1 MPKPGTLAY
10 ECRTAFVSTCLQ
22 ILVAIAC
29 VLTSLWIAS
38 LLLEWVNLIGI
49 TSVPPGIRY
58 ADYRHPAFVPAGDS
72 VSPTAARMA
81 LLRQGV
87 EVGDIDLGASSQEQL
102 TDYREA
108 TGAPTRR
115 RRLLRRFAAR

>member
-22 ILVAIAC
+22 IVVALAC
-29 VLTSLWIAS
+29 VLLSLWIAS
-38 LLLEWVNLIGI
+38 LLLEWLNLLGI
-49 TSVPPGIRY
+49 TTVPPGIRY
-58 ADYRHPAFVPAGDS
+58 ADYRHPPFIPAGDS
-72 VSPTAARMA
+72 VSPTAARME

-87 EVGDIDLGASSQEQL
+87 EVGDIDLGASAQEQL

-115 RRLLRRFAAR
+115 RLLPRFAAL

>member
-1 MPKPGTLAY
+1 MAKPGTLAY
-10 ECRTAFVSTCLQ
+10 ECRLSCISVTLQ
-22 ILVAIAC
+22 LLVAAGC
-29 VLTSLWIAS
+29 VLFSLYVAS
-38 LLLEWVNLIGI
+38 LLLEWINLVGI

-58 ADYRHPAFVPAGDS
+58 ADYYHPAFIPAGGS
-72 VSPTAARMA
+72 KTPTAVRTE

-108 TGAPTRR
+108 QGLPTR
-115 RRLLRRFAAR
+115 RRLLRRFADR